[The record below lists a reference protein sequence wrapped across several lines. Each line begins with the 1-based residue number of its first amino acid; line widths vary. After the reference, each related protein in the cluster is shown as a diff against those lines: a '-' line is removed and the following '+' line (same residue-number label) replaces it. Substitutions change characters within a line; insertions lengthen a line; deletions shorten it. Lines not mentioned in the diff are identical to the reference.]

1 MKTVMNATGKHAEFY
16 RAYLG
21 DDRSLPQVTVLLA
34 TIVALSLLVYL
45 LGAAGPLPKV
55 ETAQS
60 RPHAG
65 VDARGAP
72 GVIGLRKENA
82 VQPSHAR

>member
-34 TIVALSLLVYL
+34 TVVALSLLVYL
-45 LGAAGPLPKV
+45 LGAVGSLPKV
-55 ETAQS
+55 ETAQPKYRS
-60 RPHAG
+60 
-65 VDARGAP
+65 
-72 GVIGLRKENA
+72 
-82 VQPSHAR
+82 

>member
-1 MKTVMNATGKHAEFY
+1 MNGKHADFY

-34 TIVALSLLVYL
+34 TIVALSLFLYL
-45 LGAAGPLPKV
+45 LGALGPLPKV

-60 RPHAG
+60 LPHPEA
-65 VDARGAP
+65 DARWVP
-72 GVIGLRKENA
+72 GVIGLRNEIA
-82 VQPSHAR
+82 IHRTEVPSHTR